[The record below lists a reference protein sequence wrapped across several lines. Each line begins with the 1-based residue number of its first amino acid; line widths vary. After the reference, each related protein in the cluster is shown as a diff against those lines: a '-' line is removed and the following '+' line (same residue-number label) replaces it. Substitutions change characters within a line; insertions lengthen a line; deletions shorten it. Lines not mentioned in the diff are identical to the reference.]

1 MSINYMYVHTFMQ
14 NLYKLLILEELI
26 LFVITIVFFI
36 FQNKTIE
43 IIISIMKVKNTNI
56 NKYNTIIYI
65 YIYIYTFLLS
75 FYICFLINT

>member
-65 YIYIYTFLLS
+65 YILFCYHFIYVF
-75 FYICFLINT
+75 